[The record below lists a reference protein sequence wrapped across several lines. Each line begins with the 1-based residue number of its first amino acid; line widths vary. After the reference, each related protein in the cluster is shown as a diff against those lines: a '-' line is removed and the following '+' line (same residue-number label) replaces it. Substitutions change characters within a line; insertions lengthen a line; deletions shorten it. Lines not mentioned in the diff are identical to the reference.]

1 MEQPVQ
7 GHGKIVFCMEHAPA
21 RVRSVHLPRLGIS
34 YRSVALERMMTAS
47 GPWPLTA
54 AGPAVRPDHVRNNV
68 EHWFK
73 PATAED
79 EAALALLTGCGA
91 EETRRGQASAGA
103 AARRAEV
110 RPAHSPDA
118 ALLVRGHSGA
128 WHHVAHSREWEPPR
142 AQTVLPLRGAVRRPA
157 RGLSHARRL
166 LKYFK

>member
-68 EHWFK
+68 EHWFN
-73 PATAED
+73 PATTEG

-103 AARRAEV
+103 AGLRAAAVARYFLCAE
-110 RPAHSPDA
+110 RFAD
-118 ALLVRGHSGA
+118 LLVVFHM
-128 WHHVAHSREWEPPR
+128 
-142 AQTVLPLRGAVRRPA
+142 PA
-157 RGLSHARRL
+157 ACA
-166 LKYFK
+166 